1 MNAHFPMHIKSWKI
15 VMFEE
20 KKMDSKMLII
30 PSRKK
35 NVGEAKIQQ
44 QSFQTY
50 LWMNNSGNDLTEKI
64 GKLSRIFPFC
74 FELLFSGHQEG
85 EKIQF
90 FLKSRRAADRWEIWC
105 FVLFSFSF
113 VKGNRIVKIFRSF
126 ASDRRRQQHLG

>member
-1 MNAHFPMHIKSWKI
+1 
-15 VMFEE
+15 MFEE

-50 LWMNNSGNDLTEKI
+50 LWMNNYQEMIWRKKI
-64 GKLSRIFPFC
+64 GNFHNFSYSFFSN
-74 FELLFSGHQEG
+74 SGHQQEM
-85 EKIQF
+85 EKQF
-90 FLKSRRAADRWEIWC
+90 FLKSKRAADRNGKSDAC
-105 FVLFSFSF
+105 PRQLLCF

-126 ASDRRRQQHLG
+126 ASDTRQQHLG

>member
-1 MNAHFPMHIKSWKI
+1 
-15 VMFEE
+15 MFEE

-64 GKLSRIFPFC
+64 GKLSRIF
-74 FELLFSGHQEG
+74 
-85 EKIQF
+85 
-90 FLKSRRAADRWEIWC
+90 R
-105 FVLFSFSF
+105 FVLNSFILVTKKGKKFNFSWK
-113 VKGNRIVKIFRSF
+113 VDELRIDGKSDALSSS
-126 ASDRRRQQHLG
+126 ASVLSRVTES